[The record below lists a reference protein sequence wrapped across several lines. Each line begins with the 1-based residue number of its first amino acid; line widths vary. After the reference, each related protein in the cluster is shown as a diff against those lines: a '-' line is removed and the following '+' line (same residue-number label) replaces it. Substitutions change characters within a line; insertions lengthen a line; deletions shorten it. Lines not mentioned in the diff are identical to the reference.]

1 MKLTALKIEQLPI
14 VIDLTKKIWPVA
26 YGEILSKAQLDYM
39 IDKFY
44 NETALRELIQ
54 KGHVFYLAQD
64 DNEKYVGFVSYELNS
79 EPNKTKIHKIYVLPE
94 TQGTGLGRQFFELV
108 KEKAI
113 EIIKK
118 YLEDSFEI
126 SPGVIL
132 DEDITFSWYNNFAF
146 LGYSFTFNGL
156 ATDSSFKINGIYHL
170 SWVNAYKM
178 CEKVNKFKAER
189 NDSKH

>member
-64 DNEKYVGFVSYELNS
+64 DNGKDVGFVSYEINS

-113 EIIKK
+113 ENQQNAIFLNVNK
-118 YLEDSFEI
+118 
-126 SPGVIL
+126 
-132 DEDITFSWYNNFAF
+132 YNNAIHFYMK
-146 LGYSFTFNGL
+146 LGFTKVKDEVIDIGNGYVMDDYVMEV
-156 ATDSSFKINGIYHL
+156 AI
-170 SWVNAYKM
+170 
-178 CEKVNKFKAER
+178 
-189 NDSKH
+189 

>member
-64 DNEKYVGFVSYELNS
+64 DNGKDVGFVSYEINS

-113 EIIKK
+113 ENHQKSIFLNVNK
-118 YLEDSFEI
+118 
-126 SPGVIL
+126 
-132 DEDITFSWYNNFAF
+132 YNNAIHFYTK
-146 LGYSFTFNGL
+146 LGFTKVKDEVIDIGNGYVM
-156 ATDSSFKINGIYHL
+156 DDHVME
-170 SWVNAYKM
+170 VNIM
-178 CEKVNKFKAER
+178 Q
-189 NDSKH
+189 

>member
-64 DNEKYVGFVSYELNS
+64 DNGKDVGFVSYEINS

-94 TQGTGLGRQFFELV
+94 TQGAGLGRQFFELV

-113 EIIKK
+113 ENQQNAI
-118 YLEDSFEI
+118 
-126 SPGVIL
+126 
-132 DEDITFSWYNNFAF
+132 F
-146 LGYSFTFNGL
+146 LN
-156 ATDSSFKINGIYHL
+156 
-170 SWVNAYKM
+170 
-178 CEKVNKFKAER
+178 VNKFNNAIHFYIKLGFTKVKDEVIDIGNGYVMDDYVMEVAIF
-189 NDSKH
+189 

>member
-1 MKLTALKIEQLPI
+1 MNLIKANTEHIPI
-14 VIDLTKKIWPVA
+14 IIDLTKKIWPVA

-39 IDKFY
+39 INKFY

-64 DNEKYVGFVSYELNS
+64 DNGKDVGFVSYEINS

-113 EIIKK
+113 ENHQKSIFLNVNK
-118 YLEDSFEI
+118 
-126 SPGVIL
+126 
-132 DEDITFSWYNNFAF
+132 YNNAIHFYTK
-146 LGYSFTFNGL
+146 LGFTKVKDEVIDIGNGYVM
-156 ATDSSFKINGIYHL
+156 DDYVMEVVI
-170 SWVNAYKM
+170 
-178 CEKVNKFKAER
+178 
-189 NDSKH
+189 

>member
-14 VIDLTKKIWPVA
+14 VIDLIKKIWPVA

-113 EIIKK
+113 ENNQNAIFLNVNK
-118 YLEDSFEI
+118 
-126 SPGVIL
+126 
-132 DEDITFSWYNNFAF
+132 YNNAIHFYTK
-146 LGYSFTFNGL
+146 LGFVKVKDEIIDIGNGYVM
-156 ATDSSFKINGIYHL
+156 DDYVMEVVI
-170 SWVNAYKM
+170 
-178 CEKVNKFKAER
+178 
-189 NDSKH
+189 

>member
-64 DNEKYVGFVSYELNS
+64 DNGKEVGFVSYEINS

-113 EIIKK
+113 ENNQKAIFLNVNK
-118 YLEDSFEI
+118 
-126 SPGVIL
+126 
-132 DEDITFSWYNNFAF
+132 YNNAIYFYTK
-146 LGYSFTFNGL
+146 LGFT
-156 ATDSSFKINGIYHL
+156 
-170 SWVNAYKM
+170 
-178 CEKVNKFKAER
+178 KVKDEVIDIG
-189 NDSKH
+189 NDYVMDDYVMEVVI

>member
-1 MKLTALKIEQLPI
+1 MKLVKANSEHIPVI
-14 VIDLTKKIWPVA
+14 IDLTKKIWPVA

-39 IDKFY
+39 INKFY

-64 DNEKYVGFVSYELNS
+64 DNNNYVGFVSYEINS

-113 EIIKK
+113 ENNQKAIFLNVNK
-118 YLEDSFEI
+118 
-126 SPGVIL
+126 
-132 DEDITFSWYNNFAF
+132 YNNAIHFYNK
-146 LGYSFTFNGL
+146 LGFTKVKDEVIDIGNGYVMDDYVMEV
-156 ATDSSFKINGIYHL
+156 AI
-170 SWVNAYKM
+170 
-178 CEKVNKFKAER
+178 
-189 NDSKH
+189 

>member
-1 MKLTALKIEQLPI
+1 MNLIKANTEHISI

-64 DNEKYVGFVSYELNS
+64 DKDNYVGFVSYEINC

-108 KEKAI
+108 KDKAI
-113 EIIKK
+113 ENNQNAIFLNVNK
-118 YLEDSFEI
+118 
-126 SPGVIL
+126 
-132 DEDITFSWYNNFAF
+132 YNNAIHFYMK
-146 LGYSFTFNGL
+146 LGFTKVKDEVIDIGNGYVM
-156 ATDSSFKINGIYHL
+156 DDYVMEIDM
-170 SWVNAYKM
+170 VQ
-178 CEKVNKFKAER
+178 
-189 NDSKH
+189 